1 MLGLC
6 VCVYCFLFMFVC
18 LFFSMRNLCQLFFS
32 MQNLSVVDIAVFP
45 CFNFPQLFGLIPRA
59 SLFDLEAAGQHYCE
73 DDWDKQKN
81 QHNIIDDSELLKY
94 CFSSAYM
101 VALLHDSLG
110 IPMDE
115 KRYVLFALAGVV
127 VILICVLYATV
138 RSGKLIEKMLQ
149 IVSYRAIL
157 FAVVAHVFK

>member
-1 MLGLC
+1 MFLC
-6 VCVYCFLFMFVC
+6 SFQNLF
-18 LFFSMRNLCQLFFS
+18 QLFFFDAKS
-32 MQNLSVVDIAVFP
+32 FSVVDIVVFP
-45 CFNFPQLFGLIPRA
+45 VFNFLQLFGLVPRA

-73 DDWDKQKN
+73 DDWDIQKN

-115 KRYVLFALAGVV
+115 KRYVFFALAGMV
-127 VILICVLYATV
+127 VILICVLHATV
-138 RSGKLIEKMLQ
+138 KSGKLIEKMLQ
-149 IVSYRAIL
+149 IVSYKANL
-157 FAVVAHVFK
+157 FAVVAHVFKE